1 VVDLER
7 VWCRERVC
15 RVRAFVSS
23 RSCRVFRLNI
33 HSRPNQTRC
42 GFFRRVLRRLS
53 RQSTC
58 ASNPPVGCSKTSAL
72 AHFTQKEPPR
82 GACRATRSRSYL
94 DHAGAVVAHERGNLA
109 FISHDACLGRGRGA
123 GGGSSGKGRRFGL
136 GTSARSESLNGVK
149 QPEISAPE
157 TARGDPGVWCTR
169 GNNREGAPFVRS
181 EESHGSAR
189 DGCRSGVK

>member
-1 VVDLER
+1 MVDLER
-7 VWCRERVC
+7 VWCRGRVC

-53 RQSTC
+53 RQSIC

-72 AHFTQKEPPR
+72 AHFTQKGPPR

-109 FISHDACLGRGRGA
+109 FISHDVCLGRGRGA
-123 GGGSSGKGRRFGL
+123 GGG
-136 GTSARSESLNGVK
+136 V
-149 QPEISAPE
+149 
-157 TARGDPGVWCTR
+157 V
-169 GNNREGAPFVRS
+169 REGTTLRFRNFCALRIFERRETS
-181 EESHGSAR
+181 GDLRAGNRAR
-189 DGCRSGVK
+189 